1 MMRYTRIIGTGSYL
15 PERIVT
21 NDDLAQSLDTSDA
34 WIVERTG
41 IRERRVAAENEATSD
56 LGTFFAAIKKLWKNA
71 GITAKRLWI

>member
-15 PERIVT
+15 PQRIVT
-21 NDDLAQSLDTSDA
+21 NDELAQSLDTSDA

-56 LGTFFAAIKKLWKNA
+56 LALLRRKKLWKVR
-71 GITAKRLWI
+71 GLRQKIWI